1 MGDLTYWFDE
11 YVKEV
16 EQLNELVT
24 KFKQAIESSNQR
36 LIDITSKDCEAKSL
50 RCKEVRKS
58 FTLEVK
64 LARDKA
70 LRTEYENRIKEYD
83 EKANEYTKEFNI
95 AKAKSNK
102 NSLFGDAVPVF
113 SNSTEG
119 KTNDSL
125 LSDTHKVQDMTFE
138 SLARTRNMI
147 EASKELGTA
156 TVQQLI
162 EQKDQ
167 IKSIEQDIDA
177 MDSNLVRAEKLVGN
191 FARRMATDR
200 IIQLFA
206 AVNIVVL
213 LGLILYVAG
222 SGNSLTP
229 SSGGGGGSSGTDGTA
244 VPTYLPSAAPSSL
257 RNQAF
262 KYI

>member
-16 EQLNELVT
+16 QQLNEHVT
-24 KFKQAIESSNQR
+24 KFKQAIDSSNQK
-36 LIDITSKDCEAKSL
+36 LIDLLLKDCEAKSI
-50 RCKEVRKS
+50 RVKEVRKS
-58 FTLEVK
+58 FTLEIK
-64 LARDKA
+64 LARDKT
-70 LRTEYENRIKEYD
+70 LRAEFETRIKEYD

-95 AKAKSNK
+95 LKAKTNK
-102 NSLFGDAVPVF
+102 NSLFGDAIPTF
-113 SNSTEG
+113 SASTEG

-125 LSDTHKVQDMTFE
+125 LADTHKVQDMTFE

-147 EASKELGTA
+147 EASKEIGTA
-156 TVQQLI
+156 TVQQLV
-162 EQKDQ
+162 EQKEQ

-200 IIQLFA
+200 LIQLFA

-222 SGNSLTP
+222 SGNSLSP
-229 SSGGGGGSSGTDGTA
+229 SHSGGGSDGTSS
-244 VPTYLPSAAPSSL
+244 PTLIPTRAPTLNGTTSSL
-257 RNQAF
+257 R
-262 KYI
+262 YM